1 MIYSWLYIVY
11 FEIDFLL
18 FVFRLT
24 SNLRALTYKYHL
36 QNTYDINDWFEI
48 YTFYSV
54 TNDEREKEYALEALA
69 NTRWTF
75 LFDLYEL

>member
-1 MIYSWLYIVY
+1 MALLYFIRNC
-11 FEIDFLL
+11 LL
-18 FVFRLT
+18 SNLSRLT